1 MTIEISPNDAK
12 TLHQL
17 LLDQLHKI
25 EDELVHTDQ
34 RGLQR
39 EIAGDAE
46 KLRGLI
52 ERLRLDHV

>member
-12 TLHQL
+12 ALHKL

-25 EDELVHTDQ
+25 EDELVHTDK